1 MSKRDYRFKNTSSKD
16 GCYSFHLKRELN
28 ERLTEYC
35 RMNNLN
41 KSKYIEK
48 TIAER
53 LVADEEAWLQTLS
66 KDELVRII
74 MNKGKGSAITDA

>member
-1 MSKRDYRFKNTSSKD
+1 MGKRDYRFKNTASKD

-48 TIAER
+48 IIAER
-53 LVADEEAWLQTLS
+53 LIADEKAWLQTLT
-66 KDELVRII
+66 KEELVQII
-74 MNKGKGSAITDA
+74 MNNGKGSAITDA